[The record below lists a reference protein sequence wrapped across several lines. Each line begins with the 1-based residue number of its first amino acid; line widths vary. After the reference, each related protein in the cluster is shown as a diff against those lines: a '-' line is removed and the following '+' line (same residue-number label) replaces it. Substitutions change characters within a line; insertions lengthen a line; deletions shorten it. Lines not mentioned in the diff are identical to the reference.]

1 MISPAED
8 SSIGGGELMKQ
19 LNKLVLDRVHQ
30 IRAMLRQ
37 KAGNV
42 AMIAA
47 LSLLPIITLLGM
59 TIDYRFADNARL
71 KAQVALDQAILM
83 AARERQDGK
92 SKAEVE
98 ATMQSVFDTV
108 YATAGK
114 PAQCESPT
122 LKYYDGTYEMTAT
135 VSCFQPTTV
144 SAAIGRDTIPFTT
157 SSSSTYGVGKLD
169 VVFVFDSSGSM
180 GGYKLTSLKAAARDA
195 VDTILPQSLVADGNI
210 RIAMVTYNHMVNAG
224 PYFDD
229 VVESDTYFVPGG
241 EPRLYNSPQAGQECE
256 EVLIPFLWFVIKR
269 YSCTPPGQ
277 HFPLNTTCV
286 YERGGDEAFTAA
298 APDTDAWLQPADVNE
313 TSCPPTTPLPLTN
326 NRFKLHAYIDSLTA
340 DGGTAGH
347 QGVAWG
353 WYLID
358 PDWDD
363 VWLTLSEPLPYNEPD
378 STKVIILMTD
388 GSFNSAYFNGQG
400 SSDAQARSICNEMH
414 SNEKIVIF
422 GVAFQA
428 PQSGQDVLEYC
439 ATKTEY
445 FFSASTAQELEDAY
459 QSIATSVSDLRIS
472 H

>member
-1 MISPAED
+1 MKSAPED
-8 SSIGGGELMKQ
+8 SSIGGGKLMTQ
-19 LNKLVLDRVHQ
+19 LNKLVLDRVYQ

-59 TIDYRFADNARL
+59 TVDYRFADNARL

-98 ATMQSVFDTV
+98 AAMQSVFNTV

-135 VSCFQPTTV
+135 VSCFQPTTI

-157 SSSSTYGVGKLD
+157 TSSSTYGIGKLD

-180 GGYKLTSLKAAARDA
+180 SGSKLTSLKAAARDA

-210 RIAMVTYNHMVNAG
+210 RIAMVTYNQMVNAG

-229 VVESDTYFVPGG
+229 VVEKTTYTDGSGG
-241 EPRLYNSPQAGQECE
+241 
-256 EVLIPFLWFVIKR
+256 
-269 YSCTPPGQ
+269 TPKFSWTQIPGQ
-277 HFPLNTTCV
+277 TCTTHYFWGMVYYMCAPGPVERPLNTTCV

-298 APDTDAWLQPADVNE
+298 APDTDAWLQPGGVNE
-313 TSCPPTTPLPLTN
+313 NSCPPTTPLPLTN
-326 NRFKLHAYIDSLTA
+326 NRFNLHAYVDSLTA

-363 VWLTLSEPLPYNEPD
+363 VWPTLSEPLPYNEPD

-388 GSFNSAYFNGQG
+388 GEFNSAYFNGQG

-414 SNEKIVIF
+414 SNEKIVVYS
-422 GVAFQA
+422 VAFQA

-439 ATKTEY
+439 ATETEN
-445 FFSASTAQELEDAY
+445 FFAASTAQELEDAY

-472 H
+472 R